1 MEVKNCRDC
10 GKLFNYISGMRIC
23 PECKQKLEDKFVEVK
38 EFIRENPKASM
49 TVISREMEVSNQ
61 QIYQWIREERLVF
74 SEDSMVTI
82 QCETCGAS
90 IRTGRY
96 CDRCKNNVANGFEKL
111 YKKEAPVM
119 KKKEHDRD
127 KMRFLDKE

>member
-10 GKLFNYISGMRIC
+10 GKLFNYISGMRLC
-23 PECKQKLEDKFVEVK
+23 PECKQKLEDKFLEVK
-38 EFIRENPKASM
+38 EYIREHPKASM
-49 TVISREMEVSNQ
+49 AEISTTMDVSNQ
-61 QIYQWIREERLVF
+61 QIYQWIREERLIF

-96 CDRCKNNVANGFEKL
+96 CERCKNNVANGFGSL
-111 YKKEAPVM
+111 YKKEEPVHA
-119 KKKEHDRD
+119 KREKEGN
-127 KMRFLDKE
+127 KMRFLDKM